1 MSRPAGSG
9 RLWLRFG
16 VGFRCRNCRRWIF
29 LLSFFRSGFRYRR
42 RHIWSY
48 RLFWSFSLRLLDYL
62 YCRLRWWERPY
73 QNVGFDRLDRDL
85 LTGDGWSAAYYVSH
99 SLNQYEIT
107 RRSGQ
112 TAGDRRRQICRLA
125 RKNQGVLWNSRLRRS
140 NIIGHLLISWLASPE
155 SALLRSRRSVLPC
168 EWF

>member
-1 MSRPAGSG
+1 MAGESSIG
-9 RLWLRFG
+9 
-16 VGFRCRNCRRWIF
+16 
-29 LLSFFRSGFRYRR
+29 
-42 RHIWSY
+42 
-48 RLFWSFSLRLLDYL
+48 
-62 YCRLRWWERPY
+62 LRWWEHPY
-73 QNVGFDRLDRDL
+73 RNVGFDRLDRDL

-140 NIIGHLLISWLASPE
+140 NIIGHPLISWLASPE

-168 EWF
+168 EWFLFWVSLVRYTIESFTRFFSIALTIFLILFHMVPIFYLK